1 MRKSSMFCA
10 LAAFACAPLQ
20 AESLNYQFDT
30 AHSQVHASLSHLGFS
45 TSTAR
50 FAIKEGVIV
59 ADADELT
66 AAKVSVVLNAAPD
79 LGDATWE
86 DHMGAEKWFN
96 LAEHQEIHFEST
108 EVTSSG
114 DGQFEIVGNLTLRGV
129 TKPVT
134 LQAKLNKAGPHPFNQ
149 KPRLG
154 FSATTS
160 FKRSDFGMAEYVPN
174 VGDEVLVRIEV
185 EAGAS

>member
-1 MRKSSMFCA
+1 MTPRFLICA
-10 LAAFACAPLQ
+10 LAVLGAGSLQ
-20 AESLNYQFDT
+20 AETLNYTLDT

-50 FAIKEGVIV
+50 FAIKEGTID
-59 ADADELT
+59 ADAEDLT
-66 AAKVSVVLNAAPD
+66 AGKVSVVLDAAPS
-79 LGDATWE
+79 LGDATWDE
-86 DHMGAEKWFN
+86 HMAAEKWFN
-96 LAEHQEIHFEST
+96 LAAHPEIRFEST
-108 EVTSSG
+108 EVSSSG
-114 DGQFEIVGNLTLRGV
+114 EGQFEIVGNLTLRGV

-154 FSATTS
+154 FSATAT
-160 FKRSDFGMAEYVPN
+160 FKRSEFGMAEYVPN

-185 EAGAS
+185 EAGAR

>member
-1 MRKSSMFCA
+1 MRSYLFA
-10 LAAFACAPLQ
+10 PFVLLACGPLQ
-20 AESLNYQFDT
+20 AETLNYQFDT

-59 ADADELT
+59 ADADDLT
-66 AAKVSVVLNAAPD
+66 AGKVSVVLDAAPD
-79 LGDATWE
+79 LGDATWN
-86 DHMGAEKWFN
+86 DHMSAEKWFN
-96 LAEHQEIHFEST
+96 LAEHQEIRFEST
-108 EVTSSG
+108 SVTSSG
-114 DGQFEIVGNLTLRGV
+114 EGQFDIAGNLTLRGV
-129 TKPVT
+129 TRPVT
-134 LQAKLNKAGPHPFNQ
+134 LKATLNKAGPHPFNQ

-174 VGDEVLVRIEV
+174 VGDEVQVRIEV